1 MGYARMRG
9 VGDWSRA
16 LLHCF
21 STTAA
26 AGRLALM
33 SVINFSLDSDFKWLL
48 LIPAVLWVIGLFVQA
63 MGQRSP

>member
-1 MGYARMRG
+1 
-9 VGDWSRA
+9 
-16 LLHCF
+16 
-21 STTAA
+21 
-26 AGRLALM
+26 M